1 MTKVT
6 FLGIIAII
14 FALMFSNSPVTAGE
28 SVIVNVQNEQG
39 GDVRP
44 DLDTAEV
51 ELTFVNIQN
60 GTAHIFLRSP
70 ERKFFSPTDFP
81 IVEGTDLIDATLPIE
96 NGKATFQ
103 YMFPI
108 RGDYHLK
115 VDVVDGEGKAVGTH
129 ELVITINENPE
140 EVKNAVIFIAIL
152 VAFGFV
158 VGYVLSRGRKRV
170 HAV

>member
-28 SVIVNVQNEQG
+28 SIIANVQNEQG

-51 ELTFVNIQN
+51 ELTFANIQN
-60 GTAHIFLRSP
+60 GTAHISLRSP

-81 IVEGTDLIDATLPIE
+81 IVEGTDLIDAILPIE

-115 VDVVDGEGKAVGTH
+115 VDEMDGEGKAAGTH
-129 ELVITINENPE
+129 ELVININENPE

-152 VAFGFV
+152 AAFGFA
-158 VGYVLSRGRKRV
+158 VGYVLSRRRKSV
-170 HAV
+170 YAV

>member
-1 MTKVT
+1 MRKVT

-14 FALMFSNSPVTAGE
+14 FTAMFSYSPVTAEE

-39 GDVRP
+39 GDTRP
-44 DLDTAEV
+44 DLDTAKV
-51 ELTFVNIQN
+51 ELTFANNQN

-115 VDVVDGEGKAVGTH
+115 VYVMDGEGKAGGTH
-129 ELVITINENPE
+129 ELVININENPA
-140 EVKNAVIFIAIL
+140 EVKNAVIFITIL
-152 VAFGFV
+152 TAFGFA
-158 VGYVLSRGRKRV
+158 VGYLLSRRRKSV
-170 HAV
+170 YAV